1 MLFYRKFVFLI
12 FVLIS
17 SISLFGQNNSDCS
30 VGTDIKT
37 CNNSVSLQTL
47 SSFPGTWKI
56 VTGGGVI
63 SDLNSNNI
71 TVSSLPEGIS
81 SFLWVNNDNSCRDT
95 VSVIIPKMGITTPAV
110 IGSGEVI
117 STSEVKVSFGSI
129 LKFNTVGSVL
139 PQTVGN
145 ISSIAYF
152 LYTCPPPM
160 IPNVLSDL
168 CVNKG
173 AFENINNLKND
184 GLLTKK
190 KPVVAQTYWSVP
202 VLSND
207 ITLQGPQ
214 IDPTCQKTGSS
225 IKFTLLNDITYT
237 IKDYC
242 KDGMSEIVFFG
253 GDAEFFGTKLTISN
267 IVSKKALFSSKSLIH
282 GEKITISQ
290 LTNGETIS
298 FDVTDALGYKISV
311 SYMFPPCPACKTT
324 IGYNT
329 NYCRYDSIASPIFY
343 NNSGIGRLKVSPI
356 SGLVIDTI
364 TGIVDVRNSLPG
376 LYKIRN
382 ITSKSCVKQDTSLCT
397 LNLLD
402 TIPPPVSPLID
413 TLCMSNPKV
422 GNIKSVVAQLI
433 TWYDK
438 FGNKLN
444 PETTP
449 AVDGETYFSSQTIN
463 GCESPK
469 VPIKIISPKISPPI
483 ADQVQLVCKEKSPTL
498 ADLQPKSPNIN
509 WYSNSVGGV
518 KLDLS
523 KQVSETKYYASITLS
538 CESQQRLEVNVK
550 FDSPALP
557 TIKEDTLYYCF
568 SNELT
573 LVNLIPFGKQYV
585 WYAKLT
591 DVDSLKSKDK
601 LEQGTYYVSYLNP
614 STNCQSA
621 KSKVRVFITEI
632 IGNIKVFEPNCD
644 ENDGEMHANPIH
656 GSTPYSFH
664 WSTGN
669 NSPDLERVSMG
680 DYSIKITDSKGCSL
694 DTLIQVGCRK
704 KITSIL
710 TPDGNG
716 KNDVWVVGYSEQ
728 YPDVKVLI
736 YNRWGNLVY
745 ESDIP
750 YKDDWD
756 GKSNV
761 LVSQP
766 FVPAGTYFY
775 QIIKNSSSLPES
787 GYIEVIK

>member
-1 MLFYRKFVFLI
+1 MLFYRRLV
-12 FVLIS
+12 VLILVFIS
-17 SISLFGQNNSDCS
+17 AFSLFSQNNTACS
-30 VGTDIKT
+30 AGEDIKICET
-37 CNNSVSLQTL
+37 SVTLHSVSLL
-47 SSFPGTWKI
+47 PGTWSLI
-56 VTGGGVI
+56 AGGGIIANPNI
-63 SDLNSNNI
+63 SSTLI
-71 TVSSLPEGIS
+71 TELPEGIS
-81 SFLWVNNDNSCRDT
+81 TFVWIDNTCKDT
-95 VSVIIPKMGITTPAV
+95 ISVIIPKMGITTPSI
-110 IGSGEVI
+110 IGIGKVVNA
-117 STSEVKVSFGSI
+117 SEVKVSFGSV
-129 LKFNTVGSVL
+129 LKFNTVGAVL
-139 PQTVGN
+139 PKTTGVV
-145 ISSIAYF
+145 SSISYF
-152 LYTCPPPM
+152 LYTCLPPVV
-160 IPNVLSDL
+160 PNVLNDI

-173 AFENINNLKND
+173 IFENINNLKND
-184 GLLTKK
+184 GVLSVK
-190 KPVVAQTYWSVP
+190 KPVMAQTYWSVP
-202 VLSND
+202 VLSNN

-214 IDPTCQKTGSS
+214 IDPNCQKTGNP

-237 IKDYC
+237 INNHC
-242 KDGMSEIVFFG
+242 KDGMSEIIFYG

-267 IVSKKALFSSKSLIH
+267 IVSKKALFSTTSLNH
-282 GEKITISQ
+282 GEKLTITQ
-290 LTNGETIS
+290 LTNGETLS
-298 FDVTDALGYKISV
+298 MDVTDALGYKITV
-311 SYMFPPCPACKTT
+311 SFMFPPCPACITT

-343 NNSGIGRLKVSPI
+343 NNSGIGRLKVFPSI
-356 SGLVIDTI
+356 GLVLDTI
-364 TGIVDVRNSLPG
+364 TGVVDVRNSLPG
-376 LYKIRN
+376 VYKIKN

-402 TIPPPVSPLID
+402 TIPTPVSPLVD
-413 TLCMSNPKV
+413 TLCMPNPKI
-422 GNIKSVVAQLI
+422 GNVKSVVAQLI
-433 TWYDK
+433 SWYDA

-444 PETTP
+444 PEIEP
-449 AVDGETYFSSQTIN
+449 AVDGNTYYTTQTIN

-469 VPIKIISPKISPPI
+469 VPIKIIAPKVSPPV
-483 ADQVQLVCKEKSPTL
+483 ADQLQLVCKEKSPTL
-498 ADLQPKSPNIN
+498 GKLQPTGSNIN
-509 WYSNSVGGV
+509 WYSSPVGGIP
-518 KLDLS
+518 LDFA
-523 KQVSETKYYASITLS
+523 KQVSETKYYASITLG

-550 FDSPALP
+550 FDSPPLP

-573 LVNLIPFGKQYV
+573 LDAIIPFGNQYV

-614 STNCQSA
+614 TTSCQSA

-656 GSTPYSFH
+656 GSTPYNFK

-669 NSPDLERVSMG
+669 QSADIERVSMG
-680 DYSIKITDSKGCSL
+680 DYTLKITDSKGCTM
-694 DTLIQVGCRK
+694 DTLIQLGCRK
-704 KITSIL
+704 KIASVL

-728 YPDVKVLI
+728 YPNVKVLI

-775 QIIKNSSSLPES
+775 QIIKNSTSFPES